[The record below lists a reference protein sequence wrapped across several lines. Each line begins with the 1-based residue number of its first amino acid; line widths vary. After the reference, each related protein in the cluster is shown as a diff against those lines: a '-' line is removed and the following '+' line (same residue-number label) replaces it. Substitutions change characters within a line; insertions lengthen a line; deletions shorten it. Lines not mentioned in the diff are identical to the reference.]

1 VTIEDEVGND
11 FQQMALNDMTT
22 TKLFEWIQEY
32 FG

>member
-1 VTIEDEVGND
+1 VGND
-11 FQQMALNDMTT
+11 FQQMALGEMTT